1 MQVRDDSGVEH
12 DSNHE
17 AEWLQV
23 SVDVLK
29 VELTSRIW
37 VYDRKKSRKPRF
49 LVWAASSIELPPR
62 WLEKTGYR
70 TFWRKDQELGLDM
83 LSLRRSS
90 DIWMELSSWI
100 EESGVQEQDLEIE
113 IWEH

>member
-1 MQVRDDSGVEH
+1 MTAAMQVRDDSGVEH

-49 LVWAASSIELPPR
+49 LV
-62 WLEKTGYR
+62 
-70 TFWRKDQELGLDM
+70 
-83 LSLRRSS
+83 
-90 DIWMELSSWI
+90 
-100 EESGVQEQDLEIE
+100 
-113 IWEH
+113 